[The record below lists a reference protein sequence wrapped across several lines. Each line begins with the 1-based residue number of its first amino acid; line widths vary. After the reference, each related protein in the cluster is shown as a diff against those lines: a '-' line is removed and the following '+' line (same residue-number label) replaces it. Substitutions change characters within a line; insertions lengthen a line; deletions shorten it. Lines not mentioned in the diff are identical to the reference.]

1 VKASELKKKLRQ
13 NGCYLH
19 RQGGRHELW
28 YSPATGRLFPVPR
41 HSAQE
46 VAHGTEKAILEA
58 AGIE

>member
-1 VKASELKKKLRQ
+1 VKANELKKKLRQ

-28 YSPATGRLFPVPR
+28 YSPVTGRLFPVPR
-41 HSAQE
+41 HGTQE
-46 VAHGTEKAILEA
+46 IARGTEKAIFEA